1 MKKLLLMMVC
11 FIVMKVGV
19 VAVQAAEVPLESE
32 NTLQVFLGG
41 SNSKELSTVPYIQAR
56 YIRKLTPRW
65 SVGIGADM
73 SNPSLLELSGAY
85 LVSDKRVR
93 VELVGEGAIGAA
105 LIGDVCP
112 TRYAG
117 VGARV
122 SGGADL
128 EVSGEVICGL
138 YEQSVW
144 HFRDDWDT
152 YAKATLTLRKKVS
165 SCGSLGVQASFE
177 NGNDGMYETFNR
189 VSMGATYMVT
199 F

>member
-1 MKKLLLMMVC
+1 MKKLLLIVMVC

-19 VAVQAAEVPLESE
+19 LAVQAAEVPLESR

-41 SNSKELSTVPYIQAR
+41 SNSKELSKVPYIQAR

-85 LVSDKRVR
+85 LVSDRRVR
-93 VELVGEGAIGAA
+93 IEVVGEGAIGAA

-122 SGGADL
+122 SGGASSFINL
-128 EVSGEVICGL
+128 TTASPVSLL
-138 YEQSVW
+138 Y
-144 HFRDDWDT
+144 
-152 YAKATLTLRKKVS
+152 KKLITKPNLFVP
-165 SCGSLGVQASFE
+165 LKL
-177 NGNDGMYETFNR
+177 
-189 VSMGATYMVT
+189 
-199 F
+199 